1 MSDHEIKTSVNT
13 LLHKVAET
21 NQFLA
26 LEAKESLTKL
36 SESVPAA
43 KAIQFLHPFYKDK
56 QVPTRRAVS
65 NALLTIMNT
74 MGAINIYDL
83 PQQ

>member
-26 LEAKESLTKL
+26 VEAKESLTKL

-43 KAIQFLHPFYKDK
+43 KAI
-56 QVPTRRAVS
+56 
-65 NALLTIMNT
+65 
-74 MGAINIYDL
+74 
-83 PQQ
+83 